1 MQTRLMITRS
11 LMTKR
16 SLTTTR
22 SLMTTKSLMTIR
34 SLMIPTMMMPTETV
48 TMVMVLMMKAPVQM
62 MKALEQMKKE
72 TAPTATTMTSKSKT
86 GQMMT
91 RKALTGGHTLAGGDA
106 CASNESWSVLDSHA
120 LCKRSAVPYIC
131 PLREVSYSLNHQAS
145 FWSRLVHFIPK

>member
-1 MQTRLMITRS
+1 
-11 LMTKR
+11 MTKR

-48 TMVMVLMMKAPVQM
+48 TMVMVLMMKALVQMMKALEQM